1 MSLFVLDASA
11 LLALFLEEPGADR
24 VLSALRQCEI
34 SSVNAAE
41 VGARLSDRGYDLDEL
56 YSDLRE
62 MGLAITA
69 FDAGQAEASS
79 RLRSVTK
86 ALGLSLGDRACLALA
101 LCRSAKVLT
110 ADRAW
115 MSLSLETEIQLIR

>member
-1 MSLFVLDASA
+1 MLVLDASA

-24 VLSALRQCEI
+24 VLTALRHCEI

-56 YSDLRE
+56 YVDLRD
-62 MGLAITA
+62 MGLAIAA
-69 FDAGQAEASS
+69 FDGSQAEASA
-79 RLRSVTK
+79 RLRSATK

-101 LCRSAKVLT
+101 QSRNAKVLT

-115 MSLSLETEIQLIR
+115 GSLELEIEIELIR